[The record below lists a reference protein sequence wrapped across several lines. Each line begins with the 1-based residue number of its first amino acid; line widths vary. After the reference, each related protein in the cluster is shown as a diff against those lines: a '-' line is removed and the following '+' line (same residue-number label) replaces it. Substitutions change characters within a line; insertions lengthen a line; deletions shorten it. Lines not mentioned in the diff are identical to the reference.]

1 MNLTLNRTSL
11 KQLNGKSQTQVA
23 EFANNFTSQTAFFL
37 IRMTRSVLPEV
48 CPAARNS
55 YMASDTVARAK
66 PEFSEF
72 HIQFMLI
79 VTSEIWF

>member
-1 MNLTLNRTSL
+1 
-11 KQLNGKSQTQVA
+11 
-23 EFANNFTSQTAFFL
+23 
-37 IRMTRSVLPEV
+37 MTRSVLPEV

-79 VTSEIWF
+79 ATSEIWF